1 MTAPKWVGLQDV
13 EASHREAPRTF
24 SIPRSDQRSGLKPG
38 DVVKLIFEADRP
50 SERGFT
56 AERMWV
62 QVLEAGSSGY
72 VGALDNQPS
81 FLSNLQPGDRV
92 PFGPQHVAAL
102 QSSPSGLELPLQQ
115 FAMVSRG
122 IAEAGAWPVEA
133 QRHPAD
139 TAESSGWVV
148 RCTGPEASDVIRILV
163 GDLIKQFRVLD
174 SVLDEPVGTTW
185 VWDADRA
192 EYVLQ
197 PDGGA

>member
-1 MTAPKWVGLQDV
+1 MAPPLWVGLQDV

-38 DVVKLIFEADRP
+38 DVVKLIFKADRP

-81 FLSNLQPGDRV
+81 FLSNLEPGDRV

-102 QSSPSGLELPLQQ
+102 QSSTSGLDLPLQQ
-115 FAMVSRG
+115 FALVSRS

-139 TAESSGWVV
+139 TPESSGWVV
-148 RCTGPEASDVIRILV
+148 RCEGPEASDVIRILV
-163 GDLIKQFRVLD
+163 GDLIRQFRVLD
-174 SVLDEPVGTTW
+174 SVLDEPVGTKW
-185 VWDADRA
+185 VWNTDRV